1 MTVSI
6 PVTRGMGSDFVKL
19 TLLRKEGLALPVG
32 RRRIEDTH
40 TQIHKKKIHKSHAS
54 DGWATASWRS

>member
-32 RRRIEDTH
+32 QRRIEDTH
-40 TQIHKKKIHKSHAS
+40 THKYIKKILKSHAS
-54 DGWATASWRS
+54 GG